1 MCVCSASE
9 ARTGQISIPFFTN
22 AVAISE
28 VGFCTGVRYRP
39 SGITLLMD
47 GQGLP
52 MKAWIIYKEKTIRQW
67 LEVVMKG
74 VQWKNWSSG
83 KAEDPR
89 AIQLREHLKALSP
102 DRFPILIPAVKKAVG
117 LSTVSRRVWQ
127 GIVQQALDGTRI
139 AIQQRRF
146 VLI

>member
-22 AVAISE
+22 A
-28 VGFCTGVRYRP
+28 GFCTGVRYRP

-102 DRFPILIPAVKKAVG
+102 DRFPILIPAV
-117 LSTVSRRVWQ
+117 
-127 GIVQQALDGTRI
+127 
-139 AIQQRRF
+139 
-146 VLI
+146 

>member
-1 MCVCSASE
+1 
-9 ARTGQISIPFFTN
+9 
-22 AVAISE
+22 
-28 VGFCTGVRYRP
+28 
-39 SGITLLMD
+39 
-47 GQGLP
+47 
-52 MKAWIIYKEKTIRQW
+52 
-67 LEVVMKG
+67 MKG